1 MDRSVVEQL
10 FEVSSVVIFD
20 CSLSLLLGML
30 SVLVHFICEYTSTV
44 TNEEWTNT
52 ECPDDSQGT
61 AQKSAV
67 EPNADCWHRTH
78 KSAIITGVVAAVLA
92 NELKTCKDT

>member
-1 MDRSVVEQL
+1 MDRSVVKQL

-30 SVLVHFICEYTSTV
+30 SALVRFIYECTSTV
-44 TNEEWTNT
+44 ANEEWTNT
-52 ECPDDSQGT
+52 ECPNDSQGT
-61 AQKSAV
+61 TKKSAV

-78 KSAIITGVVAAVLA
+78 KSVRIAGVVATIVA
-92 NELKTCKDT
+92 N